1 MSQKQNRKARAARN
15 MLRLPDL
22 DHSKNSVLQSLGS
35 AASKRTYGAAIED
48 FISWYC
54 SEPRLAFG
62 RTVVLRYR
70 YELESRRLAP
80 ATINLRLAAVRRLAY
95 EASDNGLL
103 NPDLAAGIRR
113 VKGAK
118 RLGIRLG
125 NWLTIDQGRRL
136 LAVPASGSVRD
147 KRDHAILSLLLGC
160 GLRRAE
166 LTGLRLSDFQQRDER
181 WAIVNLFGKGGHIRT
196 VPVPGWVKAVL
207 DDWLYA
213 SEIKE
218 GTVFRRVS
226 SSGSVWGPRISEKLV
241 WWIVRERA
249 TLAGIDK
256 LAPHDLRRTCAR
268 LCHAAGGELE
278 QIQFLLGHRSVET
291 TERYLGCRQRLVEA
305 VNDRIGIEPTAEG
318 P

>member
-1 MSQKQNRKARAARN
+1 MTLKRN
-15 MLRLPDL
+15 AKRRSTRNTLRLPDL

-35 AASKRTYGAAIED
+35 VASKRTYGAAIED

-62 RTVVLRYR
+62 RAVVLRYR
-70 YELESRRLAP
+70 YELENRRLAP

-118 RLGIRLG
+118 RLRMRLG

-136 LAVPASGSVRD
+136 LAFPDTGSLKD

-166 LTGLRLSDFQQRDER
+166 LTGLRMSDFQRRDEH

-196 VPVPGWVKAVL
+196 VPVPEWVKAVL
-207 DDWLYA
+207 DDWLQA

-218 GTVFRRVS
+218 GAIFRRVS
-226 SSGSVWGPRISEKLV
+226 GSGKVWGAKVSEKLV
-241 WWIVRERA
+241 WCIVRKRA
-249 TLAGIDK
+249 GLAGIEK

-291 TERYLGCRQRLVEA
+291 TERYLGCRQRLARA
-305 VNDRIGIEPTAEG
+305 VNDNIGIEPLPDG